1 MKRPRGILKRNA
13 DALLL
18 VTQVV
23 NPLLVGLVGY
33 LTFYYYLVPKPEFE
47 TFPARY
53 QMAVLVGMLLMILIF
68 SWFQVYRPWRGI
80 RLRQE
85 LWTIFLA
92 WGCTIMA
99 MIIIAFLTKTSTDFS
114 RVWTVLWWGVSGILL
129 LGLRAVI
136 RLALRFARSRG
147 FNQRQV
153 VIAGAGSLG
162 QKIVSRMRSAPW
174 VGLEIVGFFDDN
186 EELKG
191 MEIMGIPIAGTI
203 DDMETFLNKNDID
216 QVWIALPLR
225 AEARM
230 KELMTKI
237 LISSSVEV
245 RFVPDIFDLRLLN
258 FSVSEVIGL
267 PVLNLTD
274 SPIFGIHQ
282 LTKAIEDRLVAGI
295 SLIILSP
302 VMVLIALGVKLSSPG
317 PVFYRQERVSWNG
330 LTFSML
336 KFRSMPVDAEW
347 DKGAQW
353 ATSGD
358 ERPTRFGRFLR
369 RTSLDE
375 LPQLINVLKGDMS
388 IVGPRPER
396 PVFIEEFKKE
406 IPDYMQKHLV
416 KAGITGWAQVNG
428 WRGDTDLKTRIEYD
442 IYYIEHWSIMLDI
455 KIMAMTLIK
464 GMIHKNAY

>member
-18 VTQVV
+18 VSQVV

-191 MEIMGIPIAGTI
+191 MEIMDIPIAGTI
-203 DDMETFLNKNDID
+203 DDMETFLNENDID

>member
-13 DALLL
+13 DVLLL

-33 LTFYYYLVPKPEFE
+33 LTFYYYLVPKPEFDV
-47 TFPARY
+47 FPARY
-53 QMAVLVGMLLMILIF
+53 QMAVLIGMLLTILIF

-92 WGCTIMA
+92 WGCAIMA
-99 MIIIAFLTKTSTDFS
+99 MIIIAFFTKTSTDFS
-114 RVWTVLWWGVSGILL
+114 RLWTVVWWGVSGFLL

-136 RLALRFARSRG
+136 RISLRFARSRG

-191 MEIMGIPIAGTI
+191 MEIMGIPIAGTV
-203 DDMETFLNKNDID
+203 DDMETFLNENDID

-237 LISSSVEV
+237 LISSSVKV

-258 FSVSEVIGL
+258 FSVSEVVGL

-282 LTKAIEDRLVAGI
+282 LTKAIEDRLVAGF

-302 VMVLIALGVKLSSPG
+302 VMVLIALGVKLSSSG

-330 LTFSML
+330 LTFSMM
-336 KFRSMPVDAEW
+336 KFRSMVVDAER

>member
-1 MKRPRGILKRNA
+1 M
-13 DALLL
+13 
-18 VTQVV
+18 
-23 NPLLVGLVGY
+23 
-33 LTFYYYLVPKPEFE
+33 
-47 TFPARY
+47 
-53 QMAVLVGMLLMILIF
+53 
-68 SWFQVYRPWRGI
+68 
-80 RLRQE
+80 
-85 LWTIFLA
+85 FLA
-92 WGCTIMA
+92 WGGAIMA
-99 MIIIAFLTKTSTDFS
+99 MIIIAFFTKTSTEFS
-114 RVWTVLWWGVSGILL
+114 RVWTAGWWGISGIFL
-129 LGLRAVI
+129 LGLRAAI
-136 RLALRFARSRG
+136 RFSLRFARSRG

-153 VIAGAGSLG
+153 VIAGAGTLG

-282 LTKAIEDRLVAGI
+282 LTKAIEDRLIAGI

-336 KFRSMPVDAEW
+336 KFRSMPVDAER

>member
-13 DALLL
+13 DVLLL
-18 VTQVV
+18 ASQVI
-23 NPLLVGLVGY
+23 NPLLVGLLGY
-33 LTFYYYLVPKPEFE
+33 LAFYYYLFAKPGFDF
-47 TFPARY
+47 FPFRY
-53 QMAVLVGMLLMILIF
+53 QMAVLVGMFLTILIF
-68 SWFQVYRPWRGI
+68 SWFKVYQPWRGI

-92 WGCTIMA
+92 WCSVIMV
-99 MIIIAFLTKTSTDFS
+99 MIIIAFFTKTSTEFS
-114 RVWTVLWWGVSGILL
+114 RVWTASWWIISGVSL
-129 LGLRAVI
+129 LGLRVII
-136 RLALRFARSRG
+136 RLSLRYARSKG

-153 VIAGAGSLG
+153 VIAGVGSLG
-162 QKIVSRMRSAPW
+162 QNIVSRMRSAPW
-174 VGLEIVGFFDDN
+174 VGLQIVGYFDDN
-186 EELKG
+186 EELRGKK
-191 MEIMGIPIAGTI
+191 IMGISVVGNL
-203 DDMETFLNKNDID
+203 DNMEDFLNKNDID
-216 QVWIALPLR
+216 QVWIALPMR
-225 AEARM
+225 AELRI
-230 KELMTKI
+230 KELMNKI
-237 LISSSVEV
+237 LVSSSVEI
-245 RFVPDIFDLRLLN
+245 RFVPDIFDFRLLN

-274 SPIFGIHQ
+274 SPMYGINQ
-282 LTKAIEDRLVAGI
+282 LAKAIEDRLVAGI

-302 VMVLIALGVKLSSPG
+302 VMALISLGVKFSSSG
-317 PVFYRQERVSWNG
+317 PVFYHQERVSWNG

-336 KFRSMPVDAEW
+336 KFRSMPVDAEK

-353 ATSGD
+353 ATSD
-358 ERPTRFGRFLR
+358 DQRPTGFGRFLR

-396 PVFIEEFKKE
+396 PVFIEEFKTE

-442 IYYIEHWSIMLDI
+442 IYYIEHWSIMFDI
-455 KIMAMTLIK
+455 KIMAMTFIK

>member
-33 LTFYYYLVPKPEFE
+33 LTFYYYLVPKPEFDV
-47 TFPARY
+47 FPARY

-129 LGLRAVI
+129 LGLRALI

-237 LISSSVEV
+237 LVSSSVEV

-302 VMVLIALGVKLSSPG
+302 VMVLIALGVKLSSSG
-317 PVFYRQERVSWNG
+317 PVYYRQERVSWNG

>member
-1 MKRPRGILKRNA
+1 MNRPRGILKRNA
-13 DALLL
+13 DTLLL
-18 VTQVV
+18 ISQVV

-33 LTFYYYLVPKPEFE
+33 LTFYYYLVPKPEFDV
-47 TFPARY
+47 FPARY

-99 MIIIAFLTKTSTDFS
+99 MIIIVFLTKTSTDFS

-191 MEIMGIPIAGTI
+191 MEIMDIPIAGTI
-203 DDMETFLNKNDID
+203 DDMETFLNENDID

-258 FSVSEVIGL
+258 FSVSEVVGL

-282 LTKAIEDRLVAGI
+282 LTKAIEDRLVAGF

>member
-1 MKRPRGILKRNA
+1 
-13 DALLL
+13 
-18 VTQVV
+18 
-23 NPLLVGLVGY
+23 
-33 LTFYYYLVPKPEFE
+33 
-47 TFPARY
+47 
-53 QMAVLVGMLLMILIF
+53 
-68 SWFQVYRPWRGI
+68 
-80 RLRQE
+80 
-85 LWTIFLA
+85 
-92 WGCTIMA
+92 
-99 MIIIAFLTKTSTDFS
+99 
-114 RVWTVLWWGVSGILL
+114 
-129 LGLRAVI
+129 LRAVI
-136 RLALRFARSRG
+136 RLALRYARSRG

-336 KFRSMPVDAEW
+336 KFRSMAVDAER

-353 ATSGD
+353 ATSSD
-358 ERPTRFGRFLR
+358 ERPTGFGRFLR

-396 PVFIEEFKKE
+396 PVFIQEFKTE
-406 IPDYMQKHLV
+406 IPDYMKKHLV